1 MAYRKSPQRLSKFLS
16 YVLGRKPDEFGLV
29 LAPDGFVKIKDVLK
43 AVCEEDG
50 WKYVRRSHI
59 DEVLF
64 SLPDPPLEIK
74 DALIRAKNRSN
85 LFSHTL
91 AENPPKLLFVCVRRK
106 AYPYILEKG
115 IFPSGHR
122 HVILSSQQQQ
132 AERMGRRRD
141 SEPVL
146 LTVHTHKA
154 IQEGIVFH
162 QAGDTLYLA
171 DSIHPGCFTGP
182 PLPKYQKEAQKPV
195 VRKES
200 ATYTPAGSFIL
211 DLKDKK
217 EPKDRAKPHKKR
229 KKQKRVR
236 PPWRS

>member
-1 MAYRKSPQRLSKFLS
+1 MAYRKSPQILSKFLS

-29 LAPDGFVKIKDVLK
+29 LDPDGFVKIKDVLK

-50 WKYVRRSHI
+50 WKYVRRSYI
-59 DEVLF
+59 DEILF
-64 SLPDPPLEIK
+64 TLPDPPFEIK
-74 DALIRAKNRSN
+74 DNLIRAKDRGK
-85 LFSHTL
+85 LPPHTL
-91 AENPPKLLFVCVRRK
+91 ANNPPKLLYVCVRRK
-106 AYPYILEKG
+106 AYPFVLDKG
-115 IFPSGHR
+115 IFPTGYR
-122 HVILSSQQQQ
+122 RVILSSSRGQ
-132 AERMGRRRD
+132 AERMGKRSD
-141 SEPVL
+141 PEPVL
-146 LTVHTHKA
+146 LTVHTHKS
-154 IQEGIVFH
+154 IQKGIVFY
-162 QAGDTLYLA
+162 QAGDTLYFA

-217 EPKDRAKPHKKR
+217 EPKDRAKQNKKR
-229 KKQKRVR
+229 GKQKRVR